1 MAKVKKT
8 RIYQE
13 PDFTGTSG
21 YVMADGGANKPT
33 GKISFKD
40 FGKLL
45 GTNPKFIMFR
55 KENDTIVPYRV
66 TNFDNSQTWPD
77 MEQVDFK
84 WFYDNS
90 TTLYEYAA
98 NIMWDYENDG
108 WPTFF
113 MAGLF
118 TDPQTNQLYVEF
130 TRFDATTDQTIN
142 EHSIIVTTDGQYPY
156 DTGNTICTERKITI
170 NGSNEYVPLSAR
182 ECAIGY
188 SNTATNYCTFAQGE
202 DCSADSYSMAQG
214 EYSKSRQYS
223 LAQGFYTTANNYCFA
238 QGYSN
243 SAIDYSVAQGSNNT
257 ARSDSLS
264 QGRGNTANTRSVAE
278 GNQNSAYNSS
288 FAQGQSNSAWNIS
301 FAQGVSNTAN
311 DTGAFAQGISNRA
324 GNYSFAQGEYCSAI
338 DHSFAAGNKNYASG
352 YGQAFGNNL
361 EISGGMAIGSY
372 NQTKSAAFVI
382 GNGYWDWNNN
392 TAVRSD
398 LFVVSADGTVS
409 AKKFIESDPALAI
422 TGGNYIDV
430 TEDSQNNKLVIDL
443 NSNFGN
449 MIISLYGVLSAGA
462 IPTSGRHILG
472 VDDGVLTWLEV
483 NQ

>member
-45 GTNPKFIMFR
+45 GSNPNIIVFQKDG
-55 KENDTIVPYRV
+55 NDNIVPYRQV
-66 TNFDNSQTWPD
+66 SFDNIYQPPQL
-77 MEQVDFK
+77 EE
-84 WFYDNS
+84 
-90 TTLYEYAA
+90 TTFAWIYENGYYLMGNCAA
-98 NIMWDYENDG
+98 YITWDYETYNG
-108 WPTFF
+108 SPIFQ
-113 MAGLF
+113 MAGIYADLN
-118 TDPQTNQLYVEF
+118 TYQQYIEF
-130 TRFDATTDQTIN
+130 TRFDTTDDNIVT
-142 EHSIIVTTDGQYPY
+142 EHSILVTQDGN
-156 DTGNTICTERKITI
+156 GNTICTERKITVS
-170 NGSNEYVPLSAR
+170 GSNEYVPLSAR
-182 ECAIGY
+182 ECAIGD

-257 ARSDSLS
+257 ACSDSLS
-264 QGRGNTANTRSVAE
+264 QGRGNTAKTRSVAE

-338 DHSFAAGNKNYASG
+338 DHSFAAGNKSYASG